1 MSAQCERTVVPA
13 SSAVGHNGQGSGET
27 GSAAFEVDADGMW
40 TRLHDSDSIVK
51 PDALFDSQTRIQ
63 HTGTQALNEL
73 QFTDLSSDGSE
84 AG

>member
-13 SSAVGHNGQGSGET
+13 SSAVGHNVQGSGET

-40 TRLHDSDSIVK
+40 TRLHDSDSMK
-51 PDALFDSQTRIQ
+51 PDELFDSQTRIP